1 MRASAVLIYMNL
13 QNLDWALWRSFL
25 AILREG
31 SLSGAARTL
40 DVAHPT
46 VRRHLD
52 ELEARLG
59 APLFVRSPSGL
70 VATELALSLREAALA
85 MESAAALLVRTAS
98 ADAGAAAG
106 AVRIAAS
113 EIIGVEVL
121 PPILSALKVRHPG
134 LSFELTLSN
143 SIEDVLRHDADIA
156 VRMTRPTQDSLLARK
171 VGLIPLGLYAH
182 QSWIARHGAPASLAE
197 LISSG
202 HLIGYDRDPAMIR
215 ALAADGVQVTSA
227 AFGFR
232 SDNDLAQ
239 LSALR
244 AGFGVGVCQH
254 ALAARDPELRQ
265 VLAGWTHDL
274 EIWLVTHPNPRN
286 VCRVRATLDG
296 LASGLAGHVDAPLLP
311 L

>member
-1 MRASAVLIYMNL
+1 MNL

-25 AILREG
+25 AILRES
-31 SLSGAARTL
+31 SLSGAARAL

-70 VATELALSLREAALA
+70 VATELALSLREGAQT

-121 PPILSALKVRHPG
+121 PPILSALKARHPG

-143 SIEDVLRHDADIA
+143 STEDVLRHIL
-156 VRMTRPTQDSLLARK
+156 RMLSAGRNARRFFTSRKPTRERLDPGGLVIYITEPARANFFTGMFWAGEK
-171 VGLIPLGLYAH
+171 
-182 QSWIARHGAPASLAE
+182 QRAPAPTDN
-197 LISSG
+197 IHKKPPRG
-202 HLIGYDRDPAMIR
+202 PA
-215 ALAADGVQVTSA
+215 DQVS
-227 AFGFR
+227 
-232 SDNDLAQ
+232 
-239 LSALR
+239 
-244 AGFGVGVCQH
+244 
-254 ALAARDPELRQ
+254 
-265 VLAGWTHDL
+265 
-274 EIWLVTHPNPRN
+274 
-286 VCRVRATLDG
+286 
-296 LASGLAGHVDAPLLP
+296 
-311 L
+311 